1 MSQKR
6 IGFLSN
12 KLTLRGTEVAMY
24 DYADFNEILLNNKS
38 IIITR
43 DYNQIS
49 HEFDVSLDAYNKFR
63 NRFTVEY
70 YATQKDIDSIVEKHG
85 LTHLYVMKSGAFDGL
100 VSTKCKNLIHCV
112 FVTTE
117 PHGEV
122 YSAISQDVN
131 RLFGTN
137 YPVVPYMVRNYE
149 TTEDL
154 RQTLNI
160 PQNAVVFGR
169 HGGVET
175 FNIPFVYDAVRRL
188 LEEREDV
195 YFLFMNTTEF
205 HHHPRIIYLPGTTDM
220 EYKRKFINTCD
231 ALLHARH
238 GGETFGLV
246 CGEFATA
253 LKPVITYS
261 GSKERNHLTVLGDKA
276 ILYHDYNSVHD
287 ILLNWQKGYNN
298 MESNGFL
305 YYTPENIMKV
315 FDQIYLQ

>member
-1 MSQKR
+1 MSNHR

-24 DYADFNEILLNNKS
+24 DYADFNETILQNKS
-38 IIITR
+38 IIISR
-43 DYNQIS
+43 DYNKIA
-49 HEFDVSLDAYNKFR
+49 HEFDVSLDAYNKFHA
-63 NRFTVEY
+63 RFTVEY
-70 YATQKDIDSIVEKHG
+70 YATQTDIDAIIEKHG
-85 LTHLYVMKSGAFDGL
+85 LTHLYVMKFGTFDGL
-100 VSTKCKNLIHCV
+100 ISTKCKNLIHCV

-122 YSAISQDVN
+122 YSAISEDVN
-131 RLFGTN
+131 RLFGTT
-137 YPVVPYMVRNYE
+137 YPVVPYMVRNHE

-154 RQTLNI
+154 RVSLNI
-160 PQNAVVFGR
+160 PQDAIVFGR

-175 FNIPFVYDAVRRL
+175 FDIPFVYEAVRRIV
-188 LEEREDV
+188 EDRDDV
-195 YFLFMNTTEF
+195 YFLFMNTNVF
-205 HHHPRIIYLPGTTDM
+205 HHHPRIIYLQGTTDM

-231 ALLHARH
+231 ALIHARH

-276 ILYHDYNSVHD
+276 ILYHDYDSVYNV
-287 ILLNWQKGYNN
+287 LSKFQKGDNN

-305 YYTPENIMKV
+305 YYNPKNVMQI
-315 FDQIYLQ
+315 FDNIYLK